1 MPGWGPCIR
10 RGFPAATLPHCIH
23 SMTTTVTSVEL
34 FPLRIPR
41 DVPYLGPLEEGN
53 RPNEKGYIVRP
64 GNRTVYPV
72 FDQTLLV
79 RAEASDGTVGWG
91 ESFGVVA
98 PQVAESILEELL
110 IPFVVGRSP
119 HDVERIYEDLYDLQ
133 RVRGHFGGYAL
144 DAIAGLDMALWD
156 LRGKLLGQ
164 PVWQLLGGLRQ
175 ARLPVY
181 VSGLPGETKEERAAL
196 GKAWMDRGF
205 SALKFA
211 AAVADEG
218 EVAEI
223 GAIRAEVG
231 PAPKILADLHW
242 RYTALEA
249 IQLIERLCEFDLHL
263 AEAPVAPEDVD
274 GQARVARA
282 VKTRIGLGEE
292 WRTVHEYL
300 PRLRAGCMDV
310 IQPEMAHTGIT
321 GFRRICELAQAF
333 HCKVMPHAT
342 INIGIVQAAS
352 LQASATLANVEM
364 HEYQHSIFDR
374 NKQFLRSG
382 MDCQAG
388 YFSLPEG
395 PGLGAEPTEEALK
408 LAIGRG

>member
-1 MPGWGPCIR
+1 MN
-10 RGFPAATLPHCIH
+10 A
-23 SMTTTVTSVEL
+23 TVTAIEL

-41 DVPYLGPLEEGN
+41 DEPYLGPLEESN

-79 RAEASDGTVGWG
+79 KVVASDGTVGWG
-91 ESFGVVA
+91 ECFGVVA
-98 PQVAESILEELL
+98 PQIAKTVLEELL
-110 IPFVVGRSP
+110 IPFVIGRSP

-156 LRGKLLGQ
+156 MRGKLLNQ
-164 PVWQLLGGLRQ
+164 PVWQLLGGKRHE
-175 ARLPVY
+175 RLPVY
-181 VSGLPGETKEERAAL
+181 VSGLPGGTKEERAAL
-196 GKAWMDRGF
+196 GKRWIDRGF

-211 AAVADEG
+211 AVVADEG

-223 GAIRAEVG
+223 EAIRREVG

-249 IQLIERLCEFDLHL
+249 VQLIERLCEFDLYL
-263 AEAPVAPEDVD
+263 AEAPVAPEDLA
-274 GQARVARA
+274 GQAQVARS

-300 PRLRAGCMDV
+300 PRFQARCMDV
-310 IQPEMAHTGIT
+310 IQPEMAHMGIT

-333 HCKVMPHAT
+333 HCQVMPHAT
-342 INIGIVQAAS
+342 INIGIAQAAS
-352 LQASATLANVEM
+352 LHVAATLANFAM
-364 HEYQHSIFDR
+364 HEYQHTIFDR
-374 NKQFLRSG
+374 NRQYIRST
-382 MDCQAG
+382 MDCQDG

-395 PGLGAEPTEEALK
+395 TGLGAEPTEEVLSFV
-408 LAIGRG
+408 INGN

>member
-1 MPGWGPCIR
+1 MNSTI
-10 RGFPAATLPHCIH
+10 ASI
-23 SMTTTVTSVEL
+23 EL

-41 DVPYLGPLEEGN
+41 DVPYLGPLEEDN
-53 RPNEKGYIVRP
+53 RPNAMGYIVRP

-79 RAEASDGTVGWG
+79 KAVASDGTVGWG
-91 ESFGVVA
+91 ECFGVVA
-98 PQVAESILEELL
+98 PQIAQTVLEELL
-110 IPFVVGRSP
+110 VPFVIGRSP

-164 PVWQLLGGLRQ
+164 PVWQLLGGRRHE
-175 ARLPVY
+175 RLAVY
-181 VSGLPGETKEERAAL
+181 VSGLPGATREERAAL
-196 GKAWMDRGF
+196 GKQWVDRGF

-211 AAVADEG
+211 AVVADEG
-218 EVAEI
+218 EIGEI
-223 GAIRAEVG
+223 EAIRGEVG

-249 IQLIERLCEFDLHL
+249 IRVIERLCEYDLYL
-263 AEAPVAPEDVD
+263 AEAPVAPEDLE
-274 GQARVARA
+274 GQAQVARS
-282 VKTRIGLGEE
+282 VSTRIGLGEE

-300 PRLRAGCMDV
+300 PRLKAGCMDV

-321 GFRRICELAQAF
+321 GFRRICELSQAF
-333 HCKVMPHAT
+333 HCQVMPHAT
-342 INIGIVQAAS
+342 INIGIAQAAS
-352 LQASATLANVEM
+352 LHVAATLTNFIM
-364 HEYQHSIFDR
+364 QEYQHTIFDR
-374 NKQFLRSG
+374 NKQFINST

-388 YFSLPEG
+388 YFTLPDG
-395 PGLGAEPTEEALK
+395 PGLGAEPTEEALSFT
-408 LAIGRG
+408 ISRG

>member
-1 MPGWGPCIR
+1 MN
-10 RGFPAATLPHCIH
+10 A
-23 SMTTTVTSVEL
+23 TVTAIEL

-41 DVPYLGPLEEGN
+41 DEPYLGPLEEAN

-79 RAEASDGTVGWG
+79 RAAASDGTVGWG
-91 ESFGVVA
+91 ECFGVVA
-98 PQVAESILEELL
+98 PQIAKTVLEELL
-110 IPFVVGRSP
+110 IPFVIGRSP

-156 LRGKLLGQ
+156 MRGKLLNQ
-164 PVWQLLGGLRQ
+164 PVWQLLGGIRHE
-175 ARLPVY
+175 RLPVY
-181 VSGLPGETKEERAAL
+181 VSGLPGGTKEERAAL
-196 GKAWMDRGF
+196 GKRWIDRGF

-211 AAVADEG
+211 AVVADEG

-223 GAIRAEVG
+223 EAIRREVG

-249 IQLIERLCEFDLHL
+249 VQLIERLSEFDLYL
-263 AEAPVAPEDVD
+263 AEAPVAPEDLA
-274 GQARVARA
+274 GQAQVARS

-300 PRLRAGCMDV
+300 PRLQARCMDV

-333 HCKVMPHAT
+333 HCQVMPHAT
-342 INIGIVQAAS
+342 INIGIAQAAS
-352 LQASATLANVEM
+352 LHVAATLANFAM
-364 HEYQHSIFDR
+364 HEYQHTIFDR
-374 NKQFLRSG
+374 NKQYIRST
-382 MDCQAG
+382 MDCRDG

-395 PGLGAEPTEEALK
+395 TGLGAEPTEEVLSFV
-408 LAIGRG
+408 INED

>member
-1 MPGWGPCIR
+1 MN
-10 RGFPAATLPHCIH
+10 A
-23 SMTTTVTSVEL
+23 TVTAIEL
-34 FPLRIPR
+34 FPIRLPR
-41 DVPYLGPLEEGN
+41 DEPYLGPLEEAN

-79 RAEASDGTVGWG
+79 RAAASDGTVGWG
-91 ESFGVVA
+91 ECFGVVA
-98 PQVAESILEELL
+98 PQIAKTVLEELL
-110 IPFVVGRSP
+110 IPFVIGRSP

-156 LRGKLLGQ
+156 MRGKLLNQ
-164 PVWQLLGGLRQ
+164 PVWRLLGGIRHE
-175 ARLPVY
+175 RLPVY
-181 VSGLPGETKEERAAL
+181 VSGLPGGTKEERAAL
-196 GKAWMDRGF
+196 GKRWIDRGF

-211 AAVADEG
+211 AVVADEG

-223 GAIRAEVG
+223 EAIRREVG

-249 IQLIERLCEFDLHL
+249 VQLIERLSEFDLYL
-263 AEAPVAPEDVD
+263 AEAPVAPEDLA
-274 GQARVARA
+274 GQAQVARS

-300 PRLRAGCMDV
+300 PRLQARCMDI

-333 HCKVMPHAT
+333 HCQVMPHAT
-342 INIGIVQAAS
+342 INIGIAQAAS
-352 LQASATLANVEM
+352 LHVAATLANFAM
-364 HEYQHSIFDR
+364 HEYQHTIFDR
-374 NKQFLRSG
+374 NKQYIRST
-382 MDCQAG
+382 MDCQDG

-395 PGLGAEPTEEALK
+395 TGLGAEPTEEVLSFV
-408 LAIGRG
+408 INED

>member
-1 MPGWGPCIR
+1 M
-10 RGFPAATLPHCIH
+10 H
-23 SMTTTVTSVEL
+23 TTVSSVEL
-34 FPLRIPR
+34 IPLQIPR

-53 RPNEKGYIVRP
+53 RPNAKGYIVRP

-79 RAEASDGTVGWG
+79 RVEASDGTVGWG
-91 ESFGVVA
+91 ECFGVVA
-98 PQVAESILEELL
+98 PQIAATILEQLL

-119 HDVERIYEDLYDLQ
+119 HEVERIYEDLYDLQ

-144 DAIAGLDMALWD
+144 DAIAGLDTALWD

-164 PVWQLLGGLRQ
+164 PVWRLLGGLRHE
-175 ARLPVY
+175 RLPVY
-181 VSGLPGETKEERAAL
+181 VSGLPGQTKEDRAAL
-196 GKAWMDRGF
+196 GSEWIDKGF

-218 EVAEI
+218 EAAEI
-223 GAIRAEVG
+223 AAIRGEVG
-231 PAPKILADLHW
+231 PGPKILADLHW

-249 IQLIERLCEFDLHL
+249 IQLIDRLCEFDLHL
-263 AEAPVAPEDVD
+263 AEAPVAPEDLA
-274 GQARVARA
+274 GQARVAVA

-300 PRLRAGCMDV
+300 PRLQAGCMDV

-342 INIGIVQAAS
+342 INIGLAQAAS
-352 LQASATLANVEM
+352 LQVSATLANVEM

-374 NKQFLRSG
+374 NKQFIHSS
-382 MDCQAG
+382 MDCEAG

-395 PGLGAEPTEEALK
+395 PGLGAEPTEEALQF
-408 LAIGRG
+408 AIGPG

>member
-1 MPGWGPCIR
+1 MN
-10 RGFPAATLPHCIH
+10 A
-23 SMTTTVTSVEL
+23 TVTAVEL

-41 DVPYLGPLEEGN
+41 DEPYLGPLEEAN

-79 RAEASDGTVGWG
+79 KVVASDGTVGWG
-91 ESFGVVA
+91 ECFGVVA
-98 PQVAESILEELL
+98 PQIAQTVLQELL
-110 IPFVVGRSP
+110 IPFVIGRSP

-156 LRGKLLGQ
+156 LRGKLLNQ
-164 PVWQLLGGLRQ
+164 PVWQLLGGLRHE
-175 ARLPVY
+175 RLPVY
-181 VSGLPGETKEERAAL
+181 VSGLPGGTKEERAVL
-196 GKAWMDRGF
+196 GKRWIDRGF

-211 AAVADEG
+211 AVVADEG

-223 GAIRAEVG
+223 EAIRREVG

-249 IQLIERLCEFDLHL
+249 VQLIERLSEFDLFL
-263 AEAPVAPEDVD
+263 AEAPVAPEDLA
-274 GQARVARA
+274 GQAQVARS

-300 PRLRAGCMDV
+300 PRLQARCMDV

-333 HCKVMPHAT
+333 HCQVMPHAT
-342 INIGIVQAAS
+342 INIGIAQAAS
-352 LQASATLANVEM
+352 LHVAATLANFAM
-364 HEYQHSIFDR
+364 HEYQHTIFDR
-374 NKQFLRSG
+374 NKQYIRST
-382 MDCQAG
+382 MDCRDG

-395 PGLGAEPTEEALK
+395 TGLGAEPTEEVLSFV
-408 LAIGRG
+408 INED

>member
-1 MPGWGPCIR
+1 MN
-10 RGFPAATLPHCIH
+10 A
-23 SMTTTVTSVEL
+23 TVTAIEL

-41 DVPYLGPLEEGN
+41 DEPYLGPLEESN

-79 RAEASDGTVGWG
+79 KVVASDGTVGWG
-91 ESFGVVA
+91 ECFGVVA
-98 PQVAESILEELL
+98 PQIAKTVLEELL
-110 IPFVVGRSP
+110 IPFVIGRSP

-156 LRGKLLGQ
+156 MRGKLLNQ
-164 PVWQLLGGLRQ
+164 PVWQLLGGKRHE
-175 ARLPVY
+175 RLPVY
-181 VSGLPGETKEERAAL
+181 VSGLPGGTKEERAAL
-196 GKAWMDRGF
+196 GKRWIDRGF

-211 AAVADEG
+211 AVVADEG

-223 GAIRAEVG
+223 EAIRREVG

-249 IQLIERLCEFDLHL
+249 VQLIERLCEFDLYL
-263 AEAPVAPEDVD
+263 AEAPVAPEDLA
-274 GQARVARA
+274 GQAQVARS

-300 PRLRAGCMDV
+300 PRLQARCMDV
-310 IQPEMAHTGIT
+310 IQPEMAHMGIT

-333 HCKVMPHAT
+333 HCQVMPHAT
-342 INIGIVQAAS
+342 INIGIAQAAS
-352 LQASATLANVEM
+352 LHVAATLANFAM
-364 HEYQHSIFDR
+364 HEYQHTIFDR
-374 NKQFLRSG
+374 NKQYIRST
-382 MDCQAG
+382 MDCQDG

-395 PGLGAEPTEEALK
+395 TGLGAEPTEEVLSFV
-408 LAIGRG
+408 INGN

>member
-1 MPGWGPCIR
+1 MN
-10 RGFPAATLPHCIH
+10 A
-23 SMTTTVTSVEL
+23 TVTAIDL

-41 DVPYLGPLEEGN
+41 DEPYLGPLEEAN

-79 RAEASDGTVGWG
+79 KVEASDGTVGWG
-91 ESFGVVA
+91 ECFGVVA
-98 PQVAESILEELL
+98 PQIAQTVLQELL
-110 IPFVVGRSP
+110 IPFVIGRSP

-156 LRGKLLGQ
+156 LRGKMLNQ
-164 PVWQLLGGLRQ
+164 PVWQLLGGLRHE
-175 ARLPVY
+175 RLPVY
-181 VSGLPGETKEERAAL
+181 VSGLPGGTKEERAAL
-196 GKAWMDRGF
+196 GKRWIDRGY

-211 AAVADEG
+211 AVVADEG

-223 GAIRAEVG
+223 EAIRREVG
-231 PAPKILADLHW
+231 PVPRILADLHW

-249 IQLIERLCEFDLHL
+249 VQLIERLSEFDLYL
-263 AEAPVAPEDVD
+263 AEAPMAPEDLA
-274 GQARVARA
+274 GQAQVARS

-300 PRLRAGCMDV
+300 PRLQARCMDV

-333 HCKVMPHAT
+333 HCQVMPHAT
-342 INIGIVQAAS
+342 INIGIAQAAS
-352 LQASATLANVEM
+352 LHVAATLANFAM

-374 NKQFLRSG
+374 NKQYIGST
-382 MDCQAG
+382 MDCRDG

-395 PGLGAEPTEEALK
+395 TGLGAEPTEEVLSFV
-408 LAIGRG
+408 IDRD

>member
-1 MPGWGPCIR
+1 MN
-10 RGFPAATLPHCIH
+10 A
-23 SMTTTVTSVEL
+23 TVTAIEL

-41 DVPYLGPLEEGN
+41 DEPYLGPLEESN

-79 RAEASDGTVGWG
+79 KVVASDGTVGWG
-91 ESFGVVA
+91 ECFGVVA
-98 PQVAESILEELL
+98 PQIAKTVLEELL
-110 IPFVVGRSP
+110 IPFVIGRSP

-156 LRGKLLGQ
+156 MRGKLLNQ
-164 PVWQLLGGLRQ
+164 PVWQLLGGKRHE
-175 ARLPVY
+175 RLPVY
-181 VSGLPGETKEERAAL
+181 VSGLPGGTKEERAAL
-196 GKAWMDRGF
+196 GKRWIDRGF

-211 AAVADEG
+211 AVVADEG

-223 GAIRAEVG
+223 EAIRREVG

-249 IQLIERLCEFDLHL
+249 VQLIERLCEFDLYL
-263 AEAPVAPEDVD
+263 AEAPVAPEDLA
-274 GQARVARA
+274 GQAQVARS

-300 PRLRAGCMDV
+300 PRFQARCMDV
-310 IQPEMAHTGIT
+310 IQPEMAHMGIT
-321 GFRRICELAQAF
+321 EFRRICELAQAF
-333 HCKVMPHAT
+333 HCQVMPHAT
-342 INIGIVQAAS
+342 INIGIAQAAS
-352 LQASATLANVEM
+352 LHVAATLANFAM
-364 HEYQHSIFDR
+364 HEYQHTIFDR
-374 NKQFLRSG
+374 NKQYIRST
-382 MDCQAG
+382 MDCQDG

-395 PGLGAEPTEEALK
+395 TGLGAEPTEEVLSFV
-408 LAIGRG
+408 ISGN

>member
-1 MPGWGPCIR
+1 MS
-10 RGFPAATLPHCIH
+10 ATVSSIK
-23 SMTTTVTSVEL
+23 L

-41 DVPYLGPLEEGN
+41 DVPYLGPLEEDN
-53 RPNEKGYIVRP
+53 RPNPKGYIVRP

-91 ESFGVVA
+91 ECFGVVA
-98 PQVAESILEELL
+98 PQVARTILDELL
-110 IPFVVGRSP
+110 IPFVIGRSP

-156 LRGKLLGQ
+156 LRGKLSGQ
-164 PVWQLLGGLRQ
+164 PVWQLLGGLRHE
-175 ARLPVY
+175 RLPVY
-181 VSGLPGETKEERAAL
+181 VSGLPGGTKEERAGL
-196 GKAWMDRGF
+196 GKRWIERGF
-205 SALKFA
+205 SAVKFA
-211 AAVADEG
+211 AVVADEG

-223 GAIRAEVG
+223 EAIRSEVG

-249 IQLIERLCEFDLHL
+249 VQLIERLCLYDLYL
-263 AEAPVAPEDVD
+263 AEAPVAPEDLA
-274 GQARVARA
+274 GQAHVARS

-292 WRTVHEYL
+292 WRTIHEYL
-300 PRLRAGCMDV
+300 PRLQAGCMDV

-321 GFRRICELAQAF
+321 GFVRICELAQAF
-333 HCKVMPHAT
+333 HCQVMPHAT
-342 INIGIVQAAS
+342 INIGIAQAAS
-352 LQASATLANVEM
+352 LHAAATLANFVM

-374 NKQFLRSG
+374 NKQFIRST
-382 MDCQAG
+382 MDCRAG
-388 YFSLPEG
+388 FFTLPDG
-395 PGLGAEPTEEALK
+395 PGLGVEPTEEALNF
-408 LAIGRG
+408 AFNQG

>member
-1 MPGWGPCIR
+1 MN
-10 RGFPAATLPHCIH
+10 A
-23 SMTTTVTSVEL
+23 TVTAIEL

-41 DVPYLGPLEEGN
+41 DEPYLGPLEEAN

-79 RAEASDGTVGWG
+79 RAAASDGTVGWG
-91 ESFGVVA
+91 ECFGVVA
-98 PQVAESILEELL
+98 PQIAKTVLEELL
-110 IPFVVGRSP
+110 IPFVIGRSP

-156 LRGKLLGQ
+156 MRGKLLNQ
-164 PVWQLLGGLRQ
+164 PVWRLLGGIRHE
-175 ARLPVY
+175 RLPVY
-181 VSGLPGETKEERAAL
+181 VSGLPGGTKEERAAL
-196 GKAWMDRGF
+196 GKRWIDRGF

-211 AAVADEG
+211 AVVADEG

-223 GAIRAEVG
+223 EAIRREVG

-249 IQLIERLCEFDLHL
+249 VQLIERLSEFDLYL
-263 AEAPVAPEDVD
+263 AEAPVAPEDLA
-274 GQARVARA
+274 GQAQVARS

-300 PRLRAGCMDV
+300 PRLQARCMDV
-310 IQPEMAHTGIT
+310 IQPEMAHTVIT

-333 HCKVMPHAT
+333 HCQVMPHAT
-342 INIGIVQAAS
+342 INIGIAQAAS
-352 LQASATLANVEM
+352 LHVAATLANFAM

-374 NKQFLRSG
+374 NKQYIGST
-382 MDCQAG
+382 MDCRDG

-395 PGLGAEPTEEALK
+395 TGLGAEPTEEVLSFV
-408 LAIGRG
+408 IDGD

>member
-1 MPGWGPCIR
+1 M
-10 RGFPAATLPHCIH
+10 H
-23 SMTTTVTSVEL
+23 TTVSSVEL
-34 FPLRIPR
+34 IPLQIPR

-53 RPNEKGYIVRP
+53 RPNAKGYIVRP

-79 RAEASDGTVGWG
+79 RVEASDGTVGWG
-91 ESFGVVA
+91 ECFGVVA
-98 PQVAESILEELL
+98 PQIAATILEQLL
-110 IPFVVGRSP
+110 VPFVVGRSP
-119 HDVERIYEDLYDLQ
+119 HEVERIYEDLYDLQ

-144 DAIAGLDMALWD
+144 DAIAGLDTALWD

-164 PVWQLLGGLRQ
+164 PVWQLLGGLRHE
-175 ARLPVY
+175 RLPVY
-181 VSGLPGETKEERAAL
+181 VSGLPGQTKEDRAAL
-196 GKAWMDRGF
+196 GSEWIDKGF

-218 EVAEI
+218 EAAEI
-223 GAIRAEVG
+223 AAIRGEVG
-231 PAPKILADLHW
+231 PGPKILADLHW

-249 IQLIERLCEFDLHL
+249 IQLIDRLCEFDLHL
-263 AEAPVAPEDVD
+263 AEAPVAPEDLA
-274 GQARVARA
+274 GQARVANA

-300 PRLRAGCMDV
+300 PRLQAGCMDV

-342 INIGIVQAAS
+342 INIGLAQAAS
-352 LQASATLANVEM
+352 LQVSATLANVEM

-374 NKQFLRSG
+374 NKQFIHSS
-382 MDCQAG
+382 MDCEAG

-395 PGLGAEPTEEALK
+395 PGLGAEPTEEALQF
-408 LAIGRG
+408 AIGPG

>member
-1 MPGWGPCIR
+1 MN
-10 RGFPAATLPHCIH
+10 A
-23 SMTTTVTSVEL
+23 TVTAIEL

-41 DVPYLGPLEEGN
+41 DEPYLGPLEEAN

-79 RAEASDGTVGWG
+79 RAVASDGTVGWG
-91 ESFGVVA
+91 ECFGVVA
-98 PQVAESILEELL
+98 PQIAQTVLEELL
-110 IPFVVGRSP
+110 IPFVIGRSP

-156 LRGKLLGQ
+156 LRGKLLNQ
-164 PVWQLLGGLRQ
+164 PVWQLLGGLRHE
-175 ARLPVY
+175 RLPVY
-181 VSGLPGETKEERAAL
+181 VSGLPGGTKEERAAL
-196 GKAWMDRGF
+196 GKRWIDRGF

-211 AAVADEG
+211 AVVADEG
-218 EVAEI
+218 EAAEI
-223 GAIRAEVG
+223 EAIRREVG

-242 RYTALEA
+242 RFTALEA
-249 IQLIERLCEFDLHL
+249 AQLIEKLCEFDLYL
-263 AEAPVAPEDVD
+263 AEAPVAPEDLA
-274 GQARVARA
+274 GQAQVARS

-300 PRLRAGCMDV
+300 PRLQARCMDV

-321 GFRRICELAQAF
+321 GFRRICELGQAF
-333 HCKVMPHAT
+333 HCQVMPHAT
-342 INIGIVQAAS
+342 INIGIAQAAS
-352 LQASATLANVEM
+352 LHVAATLANFDM

-374 NKQFLRSG
+374 NKQYIRST
-382 MDCQAG
+382 MDCRDG

-395 PGLGAEPTEEALK
+395 TGLGAEPTEEVLSFV
-408 LAIGRG
+408 IDGD